1 MQRLEPAPM
10 VPGGMG
16 RIRRI
21 FMVGIGG
28 AGMSGIAEVLVG
40 LGYTVMGSD
49 QTETS
54 VIGRLR
60 SVGVTVHIGH
70 RAEYVE
76 QADVLVVSAAVPKD
90 NPERLAAEMLRI
102 PVVPRAEMLA
112 ELMRYRFGVAVAGTH
127 GKTTTTSM
135 IAAILGEAGEDPTF
149 VIGGLLNQAGSN
161 AVLGGGHYLVV
172 EADESDASFLH
183 LQPIMAVVTNVES
196 DHMEHYSGDIARYRD
211 AFDAFLHNLPFYGSA
226 VVCIDDPGA
235 RGLLSGLSRRV
246 VTYGRHVDADYRL
259 ENYRADVLSGHFDL
273 VRSQDELPLSLTVKM
288 PGLHNALNAAGAAAL
303 CCDLQIDDDAITRG
317 LAGFGGVDRRF
328 SDLGDVRWDGGCAR
342 LIDDYGHHPT
352 EVAVTLQAARAAFSG
367 RRIVMVYQPH
377 RYTRTRDHFDDFVSV
392 LSEGGLLILLDVYA
406 AGEAPIDGVDS
417 HTLANAIRARGVM
430 ELVVV
435 SDQGQLPTVLM
446 GVLTD
451 NDVLLMQGAGDIGRL
466 AASLAGA
473 ESLEALQ

>member
-1 MQRLEPAPM
+1 MQRLEPIPM

-16 RIRRI
+16 RVRHI

-40 LGYTVMGSD
+40 LGYSVTGSD
-49 QTETS
+49 QTETP
-54 VIGRLR
+54 VIDRLR
-60 SVGVTVHIGH
+60 TLGVTVHIGH
-70 RAEYVE
+70 RAEHVD
-76 QADVLVVSAAVPKD
+76 QADVLVVSAAVPED
-90 NPERLAAEMLRI
+90 NPERLAAQTLRI

-135 IAAILGEAGEDPTF
+135 IAAVLGEAGEDPTF
-149 VIGGLLNQAGSN
+149 VIGGLLNQAGAN

-196 DHMEHYSGDIARYRD
+196 DHMEHYAGDVTRYRD
-211 AFDAFLHNLPFYGSA
+211 AFNAFLHNLPFYGSA
-226 VVCIDDPGA
+226 VVCLDDPGA
-235 RGLLSGLSRRV
+235 RDLLSGLSRRV
-246 VTYGRHVDADYRL
+246 VTYGRHADADYRL
-259 ENYRADVLSGHFDL
+259 ENYRADRMSGHFDL
-273 VRSQDELPLSLTVKM
+273 VRSDNETALSLTVRM

-303 CCDLQIDDDAITRG
+303 CCDLHIADDAITRG
-317 LAGFGGVDRRF
+317 LAGFGGVGRRF
-328 SDLGDVRWDGGCAR
+328 SDLGDVRWDGGCAQ

-352 EVAVTLQAARAAFSG
+352 EVSATLQAARAAFPG
-367 RRIVMVYQPH
+367 RRVVMVYQPH
-377 RYTRTRDHFDDFVSV
+377 RFTRTRDHFDDFVSV

-406 AGEAPIDGVDS
+406 AGEAPIDGADS
-417 HTLANAIRARGVM
+417 HTLANAIRARGVIDP
-430 ELVVV
+430 VVV
-435 SDQGQLPTVLM
+435 SAQTQLPAVLR
-446 GVLTD
+446 GVLAD

-466 AASLAGA
+466 AATLASA